1 MKKYFMSVAALAGM
15 MSLAACSSDDIV
27 SPADNDVQTIKIA
40 VASTGDKSTRSRD
53 LNSEEPGQNIE
64 SVAVVIRNKATNAV
78 VYQKV
83 IPNWNTDKVSSIYT
97 DNGHGRECT
106 LKLEGADR
114 LNAGEY
120 TITAVG
126 YTAADFK
133 DNTNTIESATK
144 GKVVAGNFTAEVAD
158 GKAAQEAFAG
168 ESSINL
174 LENHA
179 AINTSVT
186 LHRQVAGYY
195 GYFTSIPVEVN
206 SKKVTNVR
214 LVARSK
220 NMKLTYGNFNSSF
233 TTTTTNSDIMYV
245 VNGSEPTITKDAKFN
260 GSADND
266 AYTVYNIKVAEWF
279 TQGDM
284 NNDGILDEKDALT
297 TKDGKEGW
305 TNALAAKGYKTY
317 QKGTIFAG
325 GFAVPFAATADATLE
340 LQLLDE
346 TGEILKSWTVAMAT
360 AQPTGKG
367 VDGVDLTVPETAQNF
382 SFFRNHMYTLGKKV
396 DNTDKPGTTTPDEP
410 EPLDKSQSMILRV
423 NDNWEVI
430 NRMTIGD

>member
-53 LNSEEPGQNIE
+53 LYSEEPAQNIE
-64 SVAVVIRNKATNAV
+64 NVAVVIRDKATNTV
-78 VYQKV
+78 VYQT
-83 IPNWNTDKVSSIYT
+83 IINGWNTKSNLYT
-97 DNGHGRECT
+97 DNGHGREYT
-106 LKLEGADR
+106 LKLEKDQR

-126 YTAADFK
+126 YTADDFK
-133 DNTNTIESATK
+133 NNTIESATT
-144 GKVVAGNFTAEVAD
+144 GVVAGNFTAEVAD

-206 SKKVTNVR
+206 GKKVTNVR

-220 NMKLTYGNFNSSF
+220 NTKLTYGNFNSSF
-233 TTTTTNSDIMYV
+233 TTTNDKIMYV
-245 VNGSEPTITKDAKFN
+245 VNGSEPATIKDAKFK

-266 AYTVYNIKVAEWF
+266 AYTLYNIKVVEWF
-279 TQGDM
+279 PRGDR

-297 TKDGKEGW
+297 EKDW
-305 TNALAAKGYKTY
+305 TNPLQPKGYETY

-325 GFAVPFAATADATLE
+325 GFAVPFAATDAATLE
-340 LQLLDE
+340 LQLLDAS
-346 TGEILKSWTVAMAT
+346 GEILKSWTVAMAT
-360 AQPTGKG
+360 PQPAGQG
-367 VDGVDLTVPETAQNF
+367 VDGVALTVPETAQNF

-396 DNTDKPGTTTPDEP
+396 DNTKDKPGTTTPDQP

>member
-40 VASTGDKSTRSRD
+40 VASTGDKSTRDRD
-53 LNSEEPGQNIE
+53 LNSEEPNQNIE
-64 SVAVVIRNKATNAV
+64 NVAVVIRNKATNAV
-78 VYQKV
+78 VYHK
-83 IPNWNTDKVSSIYT
+83 IITNWNTEPVSKPYT

-106 LKLEGADR
+106 LKLEGAER

-133 DNTNTIESATK
+133 NNTIESAT
-144 GKVVAGNFTAEVAD
+144 GVVAGNFTAEVAD

-174 LENHA
+174 LADHA

-195 GYFTSIPVEVN
+195 GYFTSIPVKVDNKE
-206 SKKVTNVR
+206 VTNVR

-233 TTTTTNSDIMYV
+233 TTTNSDIMYV
-245 VNGSEPTITKDAKFN
+245 VNGSEAATTKDAKFN

-266 AYTVYNIKVAEWF
+266 AYTVYNIKVADWF
-279 TQGDM
+279 TKGDT

-297 TKDGKEGW
+297 EGGW
-305 TNALAAKGYKTY
+305 TNALAKKGYLTY

-325 GFAVPFAATADATLE
+325 GFAIPFAATDAATLE

-396 DNTDKPGTTTPDEP
+396 DNTNTPGTTPDQP

>member
-64 SVAVVIRNKATNAV
+64 NVAVVIRDKANTV

-83 IPNWNTDKVSSIYT
+83 ITDWKAASSIYT
-97 DNGHGRECT
+97 DNGHGREYT
-106 LKLEGADR
+106 LKLEKGQR
-114 LNAGEY
+114 LKAGEY

-133 DNTNTIESATK
+133 NNTIVNATE
-144 GKVVAGNFTAEVAD
+144 GKFPGNFTAEVAD
-158 GKAAQEAFAG
+158 NKAPQEAFAG
-168 ESSINL
+168 ESSIKL
-174 LENHA
+174 LEDYA
-179 AINTSVT
+179 AINPSVT

-195 GYFTSIPVEVN
+195 GYFTSIPVKVDNKEV
-206 SKKVTNVR
+206 TDVR

-233 TTTTTNSDIMYV
+233 TTTNSDIMYV
-245 VNGSEPTITKDAKFN
+245 VNGSEAATTKDAKFK

-266 AYTVYNIKVAEWF
+266 AYTVYNIKVTDWF
-279 TQGDM
+279 TKGDT
-284 NNDGILDEKDALT
+284 NNDGILDEKDT
-297 TKDGKEGW
+297 DW
-305 TNALAAKGYKTY
+305 TNALEAKGYKTY

-325 GFAVPFAATADATLE
+325 GFAVPFAATAAATLE
-340 LQLLDE
+340 LQLLDAS
-346 TGEILKSWTVAMAT
+346 GEILKSWTVAMAA
-360 AQPTGKG
+360 AQHDGQG
-367 VDGVDLTVPETAQNF
+367 VDGVALTVPETTQNF

-396 DNTDKPGTTTPDEP
+396 DNTNDKPGTTTPDQP

>member
-1 MKKYFMSVAALAGM
+1 MSVAALAGM

-40 VASTGDKSTRSRD
+40 VASTGDKSTRSRN
-53 LNSEEPGQNIE
+53 LNSEEPAQNIE
-64 SVAVVIRNKATNAV
+64 NVAVVIRDKANTV

-83 IPNWNTDKVSSIYT
+83 ITDWKTASSIYT
-97 DNGHGRECT
+97 DNGHGREYT
-106 LKLEGADR
+106 LKLEKGKR
-114 LNAGEY
+114 LKAGEY

-126 YTAADFK
+126 YTAGDFK
-133 DNTNTIESATK
+133 SNTIVDATE
-144 GKVVAGNFTAEVAD
+144 GNVAAGNFTAEEAD

-174 LENHA
+174 LEDYA
-179 AINTSVT
+179 AINPSVT

-195 GYFTSIPVEVN
+195 GYFTSIPVKVDN
-206 SKKVTNVR
+206 KDVTNVR

-233 TTTTTNSDIMYV
+233 TTTNDKIMYV
-245 VNGSEPTITKDAKFN
+245 VNGSEPATTKDAKFK

-266 AYTVYNIKVAEWF
+266 AYTVYNIKVADWF
-279 TQGDM
+279 TKGDT
-284 NNDGILDEKDALT
+284 NKDGILDEKDT
-297 TKDGKEGW
+297 NW
-305 TNALAAKGYKTY
+305 TNALADKGYLTY
-317 QKGTIFAG
+317 QPGTIFAG
-325 GFAVPFAATADATLE
+325 GFAVPFAATAAATLE
-340 LQLLDE
+340 LQLLDAS
-346 TGEILKSWTVAMAT
+346 GEILKSWTVEMAT
-360 AQPTGKG
+360 AQPAGQDVEKAALP
-367 VDGVDLTVPETAQNF
+367 VAETTQNF

-396 DNTDKPGTTTPDEP
+396 DNTKDKPGTTTPDEP

>member
-53 LNSEEPGQNIE
+53 LNSEEPAQKIE
-64 SVAVVIRNKATNAV
+64 NVAVVIRDKATNTV
-78 VYQKV
+78 VYNTT
-83 IPNWNTDKVSSIYT
+83 IDNWNTKSTSYE
-97 DNGHGRECT
+97 DNGHGREYT
-106 LKLEGADR
+106 LKLEKEKR

-126 YTAADFK
+126 YTAEDFK
-133 DNTNTIESATK
+133 NNTIENAT
-144 GKVVAGNFTAEVAD
+144 GVVAGNFSAEVAD

-174 LENHA
+174 PENHA

-220 NMKLTYGNFNSSF
+220 NTKLTYGNFNTNF
-233 TTTTTNSDIMYV
+233 TTTNNDIMYV
-245 VNGSEPTITKDAKFN
+245 VNGSEPATPKDAKFK

-266 AYTVYNIKVAEWF
+266 AYTVYNIKVTDWF
-279 TQGDM
+279 RHGDM
-284 NNDGILDEKDALT
+284 NNDGILDEKDALI
-297 TKDGKEGW
+297 KDGW
-305 TNALAAKGYKTY
+305 TNALADKGYKTY
-317 QKGTIFAG
+317 QQGTIFAG
-325 GFAVPFAATADATLE
+325 GFAVPFAAADAATLE
-340 LQLLDE
+340 LQLLDVN
-346 TGEILKSWTVAMAT
+346 GDILKSWTVAMAT
-360 AQPTGKG
+360 PQPAGQG
-367 VDGVDLTVPETAQNF
+367 VEGTALSVPETAQNF

-410 EPLDKSQSMILRV
+410 EPLDKAQSIILRV

>member
-1 MKKYFMSVAALAGM
+1 MSVAALAGM

-27 SPADNDVQTIKIA
+27 FPADNDVQTIKIA

-53 LNSEEPGQNIE
+53 LNSEEPNQNIE
-64 SVAVVIRNKATNAV
+64 NVAVVIRNKATNAV
-78 VYQKV
+78 VYHK
-83 IPNWNTDKVSSIYT
+83 IITNWNTEPVSKPYT

-106 LKLEGADR
+106 LKLEGAER

-133 DNTNTIESATK
+133 NNTIEGATT
-144 GKVVAGNFTAEVAD
+144 GVVAGNFTAEVAD

-174 LENHA
+174 LADHA

-195 GYFTSIPVEVN
+195 GYFTSIPVKVDNKEV
-206 SKKVTNVR
+206 TDVR

-220 NMKLTYGNFNSSF
+220 NMKLTYGNFNSNF
-233 TTTTTNSDIMYV
+233 TTTNNDIMYV
-245 VNGSEPTITKDAKFN
+245 VNGSEPATTKDAKFN
-260 GSADND
+260 GSAEND
-266 AYTVYNIKVAEWF
+266 AYTVYNIKVADWF
-279 TQGDM
+279 TQGDT
-284 NNDGILDEKDALT
+284 NKDGILDEKD
-297 TKDGKEGW
+297 KGW
-305 TNALAAKGYKTY
+305 TNALADKGYLTY
-317 QKGTIFAG
+317 QQGTIFAG
-325 GFAVPFAATADATLE
+325 GFAVPFAAADAATLE
-340 LQLLDE
+340 LQMLDVN
-346 TGEILKSWTVAMAT
+346 GEILKSWTVEMAT
-360 AQPTGKG
+360 AQPAGQG
-367 VDGVDLTVPETAQNF
+367 VDGVALTVPETTQNF

-396 DNTDKPGTTTPDEP
+396 DNTDKPGTTPDEP

>member
-1 MKKYFMSVAALAGM
+1 M
-15 MSLAACSSDDIV
+15 
-27 SPADNDVQTIKIA
+27 
-40 VASTGDKSTRSRD
+40 
-53 LNSEEPGQNIE
+53 
-64 SVAVVIRNKATNAV
+64 
-78 VYQKV
+78 
-83 IPNWNTDKVSSIYT
+83 
-97 DNGHGRECT
+97 
-106 LKLEGADR
+106 KLEGAER

-133 DNTNTIESATK
+133 NNTIEGATT
-144 GKVVAGNFTAEVAD
+144 GVAAGNFTAYVAD

-174 LENHA
+174 LADHA

-195 GYFTSIPVEVN
+195 GYFTSIPVKVN
-206 SKKVTNVR
+206 NKTVTNVR

-220 NMKLTYGNFNSSF
+220 NTKLTYGNFNSNF
-233 TTTTTNSDIMYV
+233 TTTNSDVMYV
-245 VNGSEPTITKDAKFN
+245 VNGSEAATTKDAKFN

-266 AYTVYNIKVAEWF
+266 AYTVYNIKVADWF
-279 TQGDM
+279 TQGDT
-284 NNDGILDEKDALT
+284 NKDGILDEKD
-297 TKDGKEGW
+297 DW
-305 TNALAAKGYKTY
+305 TNALAGKGYLTY

-325 GFAVPFAATADATLE
+325 GFAVPFAAANAATLE
-340 LQLLDE
+340 LQLLDVN
-346 TGEILKSWTVAMAT
+346 GEILKSWTVAMAT
-360 AQPTGKG
+360 PQPAGQG
-367 VDGVDLTVPETAQNF
+367 VDGVALTVPETAQNF

-396 DNTDKPGTTTPDEP
+396 DNTDKPGTTTPDES

>member
-40 VASTGDKSTRSRD
+40 VASTGDKATRGRD
-53 LNSEEPGQNIE
+53 LNSEEPDQKIE
-64 SVAVVIRNKATNAV
+64 NVTVVIRNKATNTV
-78 VYQKV
+78 VYQTIINDWDTKSK
-83 IPNWNTDKVSSIYT
+83 PYT

-144 GKVVAGNFTAEVAD
+144 GKVVPGNFTAEVAD

-168 ESSINL
+168 ESSIKL
-174 LENHA
+174 LEDHA
-179 AINTSVT
+179 AINPSVT

-206 SKKVTNVR
+206 SKKVTDVR

-233 TTTTTNSDIMYV
+233 TTTNKDIMYV
-245 VNGSEPTITKDAKFN
+245 VNGSEPATIKDAKFK

-266 AYTVYNIKVAEWF
+266 AYTLYNIKVTDWF

-284 NNDGILDEKDALT
+284 NKDGILDEKDEGWKNPLT
-297 TKDGKEGW
+297 TK
-305 TNALAAKGYKTY
+305 GYLTT

-325 GFAVPFAATADATLE
+325 GFAVPFAATDAATLE
-340 LQLLDE
+340 LQLLDAS
-346 TGEILKSWTVAMAT
+346 GEILKSWTVAMAT
-360 AQPTGKG
+360 PQPTGQG
-367 VDGVDLTVPETAQNF
+367 VDGVALTVPETVQNF

-410 EPLDKSQSMILRV
+410 EPLDKAQSMILRV

>member
-1 MKKYFMSVAALAGM
+1 MSVAALAGM

-64 SVAVVIRNKATNAV
+64 NVAVVIRNKKTNEV
-78 VYQKV
+78 VYHK
-83 IPNWNTDKVSSIYT
+83 IIANWNTETVSKPYT

-106 LKLEGADR
+106 LKLEGAER

-133 DNTNTIESATK
+133 NNTIESATT
-144 GKVVAGNFTAEVAD
+144 GVVAGNFTAEVPD
-158 GKAAQEAFAG
+158 DKAAQEAFAG

-195 GYFTSIPVEVN
+195 GYFTSIPV
-206 SKKVTNVR
+206 KVDNKDVSDVR

-220 NMKLTYGNFNSSF
+220 NMKLTYGNFNSNF
-233 TTTTTNSDIMYV
+233 TTTNNDIMYV
-245 VNGSEPTITKDAKFN
+245 VNGSEPATTKDAKFK
-260 GSADND
+260 GSAAND
-266 AYTVYNIKVAEWF
+266 AYTVYNIKVTDWF
-279 TQGDM
+279 TLGDT
-284 NNDGILDEKDALT
+284 NNDGILDEKDN
-297 TKDGKEGW
+297 GW
-305 TNALAAKGYKTY
+305 TNALATEGYLTY
-317 QKGTIFAG
+317 QEGTIFAG
-325 GFAVPFAATADATLE
+325 GFAVPFAAVDAATLE
-340 LQLLDE
+340 LQLLDAS
-346 TGEILKSWTVAMAT
+346 GEILKSWTVEMAT

-367 VDGVDLTVPETAQNF
+367 VDGVVLTVPETTQNF
-382 SFFRNHMYTLGKKV
+382 SFFRNHMYTLGKKM
-396 DNTDKPGTTTPDEP
+396 DNTTTPGTTPDQP

>member
-53 LNSEEPGQNIE
+53 LNSEEPAQNIE
-64 SVAVVIRNKATNAV
+64 NVAVVIRDKATNTV
-78 VYQKV
+78 VYQT
-83 IPNWNTDKVSSIYT
+83 IINGWNTKSNLYT
-97 DNGHGRECT
+97 DNGHGREYT
-106 LKLEGADR
+106 LKLEKDQR
-114 LNAGEY
+114 LNAGKY

-144 GKVVAGNFTAEVAD
+144 GKVVPGNFTAEVPD
-158 GKAAQEAFAG
+158 DKAAQEAFAG

-206 SKKVTNVR
+206 SKKVTDVR

-233 TTTTTNSDIMYV
+233 TTTNSDIMYV
-245 VNGSEPTITKDAKFN
+245 VNGSEPATTKDAKFN
-260 GSADND
+260 GSTDND
-266 AYTVYNIKVAEWF
+266 AYTVYNIKVTDWF
-279 TQGDM
+279 TEGDK
-284 NNDGILDEKDALT
+284 NNDGILDEKD
-297 TKDGKEGW
+297 GGW
-305 TNALAAKGYKTY
+305 KNILKNKGYLTD
-317 QKGTIFAG
+317 QEGTIFAG
-325 GFAVPFAATADATLE
+325 GFAIPFAATDAATLE
-340 LQLLDE
+340 LQLLDAS
-346 TGEILKSWTVAMAT
+346 GEILKSWTVEMAT

-367 VDGVDLTVPETAQNF
+367 VDGVALTVPETTQNF
-382 SFFRNHMYTLGKKV
+382 SFFRNHMYTLGKKM
-396 DNTDKPGTTTPDEP
+396 DNKGSHTPGTNPNEP
-410 EPLDKSQSMILRV
+410 EPLDKAQSIILRV

>member
-1 MKKYFMSVAALAGM
+1 MKKFFMSVAALAGM

-27 SPADNDVQTIKIA
+27 SPADNDVQTIQIA
-40 VASTGDKSTRSRD
+40 VASTGDKATRGRD
-53 LNSEEPGQNIE
+53 LNSEEPDQKIE
-64 SVAVVIRNKATNAV
+64 SVTVVIRNKATNAV
-78 VYQKV
+78 VYKGD
-83 IPNWNTDKVSSIYT
+83 IPKWNTVSSTYT
-97 DNGHGRECT
+97 DNGHGRKYT

-126 YTAADFK
+126 YTADDFK
-133 DNTNTIESATK
+133 TNTIVDAKK
-144 GKVVAGNFTAEVAD
+144 GEVAAGNFTAEVAD

-168 ESSINL
+168 ESSIKL
-174 LENHA
+174 LEDHA

-206 SKKVTNVR
+206 GKNVTNVR

-220 NMKLTYGNFNSSF
+220 NTKLTYGNFNSSF
-233 TTTTTNSDIMYV
+233 TTTNKDIMYV
-245 VNGSEPTITKDAKFN
+245 VNGSEPATTKDAKFK

-266 AYTVYNIKVAEWF
+266 AYTVYNIKVDAWF
-279 TQGDM
+279 THGDM
-284 NNDGILDEKDALT
+284 NNDGILDEKDALI
-297 TKDGKEGW
+297 KDGW
-305 TNALAAKGYKTY
+305 TNALEANGYKTY
-317 QKGTIFAG
+317 QPGTIFAG
-325 GFAVPFAATADATLE
+325 GFAVPFAATDAATLE

-346 TGEILKSWTVAMAT
+346 SGEILKSWTVAMANP
-360 AQPTGKG
+360 QPAGQG
-367 VDGVDLTVPETAQNF
+367 VDGVALTVHETTQNF

-396 DNTDKPGTTTPDEP
+396 DNTKDKPGTTTPDQP

>member
-53 LNSEEPGQNIE
+53 LNSEEPNQNIE
-64 SVAVVIRNKATNAV
+64 NVAVVIRNKATNAV
-78 VYQKV
+78 VYHKV
-83 IPNWNTDKVSSIYT
+83 IPNWNTDEVSSIYT

-106 LKLEGADR
+106 LKLEGAER

-133 DNTNTIESATK
+133 NNTIEGATT
-144 GKVVAGNFTAEVAD
+144 GVAAGNFTAEVAD

-174 LENHA
+174 LADHA

-195 GYFTSIPVEVN
+195 GYFTSIPVKVDNKE
-206 SKKVTNVR
+206 VTNVR

-220 NMKLTYGNFNSSF
+220 NTKLTYGNFNSSF
-233 TTTTTNSDIMYV
+233 TTTDRDIMYV
-245 VNGSEPTITKDAKFN
+245 VNGSEAATTKDAKFN
-260 GSADND
+260 GSAEND
-266 AYTVYNIKVAEWF
+266 AYTLYNIKVADWF
-279 TQGDM
+279 TTGDT
-284 NNDGILDEKDALT
+284 NKDGILDEKD
-297 TKDGKEGW
+297 DW
-305 TNALAAKGYKTY
+305 TNALAGKGYLTY

-325 GFAVPFAATADATLE
+325 GFAVPFAAADAATLE
-340 LQLLDE
+340 LQLLDVN
-346 TGEILKSWTVAMAT
+346 GEILKSWTVAMAT
-360 AQPTGKG
+360 AQPAGQD
-367 VDGVDLTVPETAQNF
+367 VDKVALPAETAQNF

-396 DNTDKPGTTTPDEP
+396 DNTNTPGTTPDQP

>member
-1 MKKYFMSVAALAGM
+1 MSVAALAGM

-64 SVAVVIRNKATNAV
+64 NVAVVIRNKATNAV

-83 IPNWNTDKVSSIYT
+83 ITNWNTDPVSKPYT
-97 DNGHGRECT
+97 DNGYGRECT
-106 LKLEGADR
+106 LKLEGAER

-126 YTAADFK
+126 YTADDFK
-133 DNTNTIESATK
+133 NNTIESATT
-144 GKVVAGNFTAEVAD
+144 GVVAGNFTAEVAD

-195 GYFTSIPVEVN
+195 GYFTSIPVKVDN
-206 SKKVTNVR
+206 KDVTNVR

-220 NMKLTYGNFNSSF
+220 NMKLTYGNFNSNF
-233 TTTTTNSDIMYV
+233 TTTNSDIMYV
-245 VNGSEPTITKDAKFN
+245 VNGSEPATIKDAKFK

-266 AYTVYNIKVAEWF
+266 AYTVYNIKVTDWF
-279 TQGDM
+279 TKGDT
-284 NNDGILDEKDALT
+284 NKDGILDEKDT
-297 TKDGKEGW
+297 NW
-305 TNALAAKGYKTY
+305 TNPLEPNGYNTY
-317 QKGTIFAG
+317 QPGTIFAG
-325 GFAVPFAATADATLE
+325 GFAVPFAATDAATLE
-340 LQLLDE
+340 LQLLDAS
-346 TGEILKSWTVAMAT
+346 GEILKSWTVEMAA
-360 AQPTGKG
+360 AQPTGQD
-367 VDGVDLTVPETAQNF
+367 VDKVALPTETTQNF

-396 DNTDKPGTTTPDEP
+396 DNTKDKPGTTTPDQP

>member
-1 MKKYFMSVAALAGM
+1 MSVAALAGM

-53 LNSEEPGQNIE
+53 LNSEEPDQNIE
-64 SVAVVIRNKATNAV
+64 NVAVVIRNKATNAV
-78 VYQKV
+78 VYHKV
-83 IPNWNTDKVSSIYT
+83 ITDWKAASSIYT
-97 DNGHGRECT
+97 DNGHGREYT
-106 LKLEGADR
+106 LKLEKDQR

-133 DNTNTIESATK
+133 DNTIENAT
-144 GKVVAGNFTAEVAD
+144 GVVPGNFTAEVAD
-158 GKAAQEAFAG
+158 NMAAQEAFAG
-168 ESSINL
+168 ESSIKL
-174 LENHA
+174 LENHEG
-179 AINTSVT
+179 INPSVT

-206 SKKVTNVR
+206 GKKVTSVR

-220 NMKLTYGNFNSSF
+220 NTKLTYGNFNSSF
-233 TTTTTNSDIMYV
+233 TTTNKDIMYV
-245 VNGSEPTITKDAKFN
+245 VNGSEPATTKDAKFN
-260 GSADND
+260 GSAENN
-266 AYTVYNIKVAEWF
+266 AYTVYNIKVDDWF
-279 TQGDM
+279 TTGDT
-284 NNDGILDEKDALT
+284 NKDGILDEKDN
-297 TKDGKEGW
+297 GW
-305 TNALAAKGYKTY
+305 TNALTDKGYKTY
-317 QKGTIFAG
+317 QPGTIFAG
-325 GFAVPFAATADATLE
+325 GFAVPFAAANDATLE
-340 LQLLDE
+340 LQLLDVN
-346 TGEILKSWTVAMAT
+346 GDILKSWTVEMAT
-360 AQPTGKG
+360 AQSAGQG
-367 VDGVDLTVPETAQNF
+367 VDGVALTVPETTQNF
-382 SFFRNHMYTLGKKV
+382 SFFRNHMYTLGKKM

>member
-53 LNSEEPGQNIE
+53 LNSEEPAQNIE
-64 SVAVVIRNKATNAV
+64 NVAVVIRNKATNAV
-78 VYQKV
+78 VYQT
-83 IPNWNTDKVSSIYT
+83 IINGWNTKSNIYT
-97 DNGHGRECT
+97 DNGHGREYT
-106 LKLEGADR
+106 LKLEAAKR

-133 DNTNTIESATK
+133 NNTIENATS
-144 GKVVAGNFTAEVAD
+144 GVVAGNFTAEVAD

-174 LENHA
+174 LEDHA

-195 GYFTSIPVEVN
+195 GYFTSIPVKVN
-206 SKKVTNVR
+206 NKDVTNVR

-220 NMKLTYGNFNSSF
+220 NTKLTYGNFNSSF
-233 TTTTTNSDIMYV
+233 TTTNDKIMYV
-245 VNGSEPTITKDAKFN
+245 VNGSEPAITKDAKFK

-266 AYTVYNIKVAEWF
+266 AYTVYNIKVDEWF
-279 TQGDM
+279 TQGDT
-284 NNDGILDEKDALT
+284 NNDGILDEKD
-297 TKDGKEGW
+297 EGW
-305 TNALAAKGYKTY
+305 KNPLTAKGYKTY
-317 QKGTIFAG
+317 QEGTIFAG
-325 GFAVPFAATADATLE
+325 GFAVPFAAVDAATLE
-340 LQLLDE
+340 LQLLDAS
-346 TGEILKSWTVAMAT
+346 GEILKSWTVEMAT
-360 AQPTGKG
+360 AQTAGQG
-367 VDGVDLTVPETAQNF
+367 VDGVALTVPETVQNF

-396 DNTDKPGTTTPDEP
+396 DNTDHKPGTTTPDQP

>member
-1 MKKYFMSVAALAGM
+1 MKKYFMSVAVLAGM

-27 SPADNDVQTIKIA
+27 SPADNDVQTIQIA
-40 VASTGDKSTRSRD
+40 VASTGDKATRGRD
-53 LNSEEPGQNIE
+53 LNSEEPDQKIE
-64 SVAVVIRNKATNAV
+64 NVAVVIRNKATNTV
-78 VYQKV
+78 VYQTIINDWDTKSK
-83 IPNWNTDKVSSIYT
+83 PYT

-133 DNTNTIESATK
+133 ENTNTIESTTK
-144 GKVVAGNFTAEVAD
+144 GKIVTGNFTAEVPD
-158 GKAAQEAFAG
+158 DKAAQEAFAG
-168 ESSINL
+168 ESSIEL

-206 SKKVTNVR
+206 GKKVTDVR

-233 TTTTTNSDIMYV
+233 TTTNKDIMYV
-245 VNGSEPTITKDAKFN
+245 VNGSEPATTKDAKFK

-266 AYTVYNIKVAEWF
+266 AYTLYNIKVGAWF
-279 TQGDM
+279 TKGDT
-284 NNDGILDEKDALT
+284 NNDGILDEKDVL
-297 TKDGKEGW
+297 TKDGEEAWINPLKS
-305 TNALAAKGYKTY
+305 KGYETY

-325 GFAVPFAATADATLE
+325 GFAVPFAAVDAATLE
-340 LQLLDE
+340 LQLLDVS
-346 TGEILKSWTVAMAT
+346 GEILKSWTVEMAA
-360 AQPTGKG
+360 AQPTGQD
-367 VDGVDLTVPETAQNF
+367 VDKVALPTETTQNF

-396 DNTDKPGTTTPDEP
+396 DNTNNKPGTTTPDQP

>member
-1 MKKYFMSVAALAGM
+1 MSVAALAGM

-64 SVAVVIRNKATNAV
+64 SVAVVIRDKATNTV
-78 VYQKV
+78 VYQT
-83 IPNWNTDKVSSIYT
+83 IISGWNTKSNIYT
-97 DNGHGRECT
+97 DNGHGREYT
-106 LKLEGADR
+106 LKLEKDQR

-144 GKVVAGNFTAEVAD
+144 GKVVPGNFTAEVPD
-158 GKAAQEAFAG
+158 DKAAQEAFAG

-195 GYFTSIPVEVN
+195 GYFTSIPVKVN
-206 SKKVTNVR
+206 NKTVTNVR

-220 NMKLTYGNFNSSF
+220 NTKLTYGNFNSNF
-233 TTTTTNSDIMYV
+233 TTTNDKIMYV
-245 VNGSEPTITKDAKFN
+245 VNGSEPATTKDAKFN
-260 GSADND
+260 GSAEND
-266 AYTVYNIKVAEWF
+266 AYTVYNIKVDEWF

-284 NNDGILDEKDALT
+284 NNDGILDEKDALI
-297 TKDGKEGW
+297 KDGW
-305 TNALAAKGYKTY
+305 TNPLESKGYKTY

-340 LQLLDE
+340 LQLLDAS
-346 TGEILKSWTVAMAT
+346 GEILKSWTVAMAA
-360 AQPTGKG
+360 AQHDGQG
-367 VDGVDLTVPETAQNF
+367 VDGVALPTETTQNF

>member
-53 LNSEEPGQNIE
+53 LNSEEPNQNIE
-64 SVAVVIRNKATNAV
+64 NVAVVIRDKANKV

-83 IPNWNTDKVSSIYT
+83 ITDWQTASNIYT
-97 DNGHGRECT
+97 DNGHGREYT
-106 LKLEGADR
+106 LKLEKGKR
-114 LNAGEY
+114 LKAGEY

-126 YTAADFK
+126 YTAGDFK
-133 DNTNTIESATK
+133 SNTILDATE
-144 GKVVAGNFTAEVAD
+144 GNVAAGNFTAEEAD

-174 LENHA
+174 LEDYA
-179 AINTSVT
+179 AINPSVT

-220 NMKLTYGNFNSSF
+220 NTKLTYGNFNSNF
-233 TTTTTNSDIMYV
+233 TTTNDKIMYV
-245 VNGSEPTITKDAKFN
+245 VNGSEPATTKDAKFN
-260 GSADND
+260 GSAEND
-266 AYTVYNIKVAEWF
+266 AYTVYNIKVDDWF
-279 TQGDM
+279 KQGDT

-297 TKDGKEGW
+297 KDGKEAW
-305 TNALAAKGYKTY
+305 INPLKSKGYKTY
-317 QKGTIFAG
+317 QPGTIFAG

-340 LQLLDE
+340 LQLLDAS
-346 TGEILKSWTVAMAT
+346 GEILKSWTVAMAT
-360 AQPTGKG
+360 AQSAGQG
-367 VDGVDLTVPETAQNF
+367 VDGVALTVPETVQNF

-396 DNTDKPGTTTPDEP
+396 DNTDNNPGTTTPDQP

>member
-64 SVAVVIRNKATNAV
+64 SVAVVIRNKATNEV
-78 VYQKV
+78 VYQKA
-83 IPNWNTDKVSSIYT
+83 ITNWNLETVSKPYT

-106 LKLEGADR
+106 LKLEGNDR

-133 DNTNTIESATK
+133 DNTNTIESATM
-144 GKVVAGNFTAEVAD
+144 GKVVPGNFTAEVPD
-158 GKAAQEAFAG
+158 DKAAQEAFAG

-206 SKKVTNVR
+206 SKKVTDVR

-233 TTTTTNSDIMYV
+233 TTTNSDIMYV
-245 VNGSEPTITKDAKFN
+245 VNGSEPATTKDAKFN
-260 GSADND
+260 GSTDND
-266 AYTVYNIKVAEWF
+266 AYTLYNIKVADWF
-279 TQGDM
+279 TQGDT
-284 NNDGILDEKDALT
+284 NNDGILDEKDN
-297 TKDGKEGW
+297 GW
-305 TNALAAKGYKTY
+305 TNALATKGYLTY
-317 QKGTIFAG
+317 QEGTIFAG

-340 LQLLDE
+340 LQLLDVS
-346 TGEILKSWTVAMAT
+346 GEILKSWTVAMAT
-360 AQPTGKG
+360 PQPAGQDVEKATLP
-367 VDGVDLTVPETAQNF
+367 VAETAQNF
-382 SFFRNHMYTLGKKV
+382 SFFRNHMYTLGKKM
-396 DNTDKPGTTTPDEP
+396 DNTTTPGTTPDQP

>member
-1 MKKYFMSVAALAGM
+1 MSVAALAGM

-64 SVAVVIRNKATNAV
+64 NVAVVIRNKATNAV

-83 IPNWNTDKVSSIYT
+83 ITNWNTDPVSKPYT
-97 DNGHGRECT
+97 ENGHGRECT
-106 LKLEGADR
+106 LKLEGAER

-126 YTAADFK
+126 YTADDFK
-133 DNTNTIESATK
+133 NNTIESATT
-144 GKVVAGNFTAEVAD
+144 GVVAGNFTAEVAD

-195 GYFTSIPVEVN
+195 GYFTSIPVKVDN
-206 SKKVTNVR
+206 KDVTNVR

-220 NMKLTYGNFNSSF
+220 NTKLTYGNFNSSF
-233 TTTTTNSDIMYV
+233 TTTNSDIMYV
-245 VNGSEPTITKDAKFN
+245 VNGSEPATTKDAKFN
-260 GSADND
+260 GSTDND
-266 AYTVYNIKVAEWF
+266 AYTVYNIKVVDWF
-279 TQGDM
+279 PKGDR

-297 TKDGKEGW
+297 EEDWVNPLEP
-305 TNALAAKGYKTY
+305 KGYKTY

-325 GFAVPFAATADATLE
+325 GFAVPFAAVDAATLE
-340 LQLLDE
+340 LQLLDAS
-346 TGEILKSWTVAMAT
+346 GEILKSWTVAMAT
-360 AQPTGKG
+360 KQSAGQG
-367 VDGVDLTVPETAQNF
+367 VDGVALTVPETVQNF

>member
-1 MKKYFMSVAALAGM
+1 MSVAALAGM

-53 LNSEEPGQNIE
+53 LNSEEPAQNIE
-64 SVAVVIRNKATNAV
+64 NVAVVIRDKANTV

-83 IPNWNTDKVSSIYT
+83 ITDWKAASSIYT
-97 DNGHGRECT
+97 DNGHGREYT
-106 LKLEGADR
+106 LKLEKGQR
-114 LNAGEY
+114 LKAGEY

-126 YTAADFK
+126 YTAGDFK
-133 DNTNTIESATK
+133 SNTIVDATE
-144 GKVVAGNFTAEVAD
+144 GKFSGNFTAEVAD
-158 GKAAQEAFAG
+158 NKAPQEAFAG
-168 ESSINL
+168 ESSIKL
-174 LENHA
+174 LEDYA
-179 AINTSVT
+179 AINPSVT

-195 GYFTSIPVEVN
+195 GYFTSIPFKVN
-206 SKKVTNVR
+206 NKTVTNVR

-220 NMKLTYGNFNSSF
+220 NTKLTYGNFNSNF
-233 TTTTTNSDIMYV
+233 TTTNDKIMYV
-245 VNGSEPTITKDAKFN
+245 VNGSEPATTKDAKFN
-260 GSADND
+260 GSAEND
-266 AYTVYNIKVAEWF
+266 AYTVYNIKVTDWF

-284 NNDGILDEKDALT
+284 NNDGILDEKD
-297 TKDGKEGW
+297 EGW
-305 TNALAAKGYKTY
+305 KNALADNGYLTT

-325 GFAVPFAATADATLE
+325 GFAVPFAATTAATLE
-340 LQLLDE
+340 LQLLDAS
-346 TGEILKSWTVAMAT
+346 GEILKSWTVEMAT
-360 AQPTGKG
+360 AQPAGQD
-367 VDGVDLTVPETAQNF
+367 VDKVALPAETTQNF

>member
-1 MKKYFMSVAALAGM
+1 MSVAALAGM

-64 SVAVVIRNKATNAV
+64 NVAVVIRDKANTV

-83 IPNWNTDKVSSIYT
+83 ITDWKTASSIYT
-97 DNGHGRECT
+97 DNGHGREYT
-106 LKLEGADR
+106 LKLEKGQR
-114 LNAGEY
+114 LKAGEY

-133 DNTNTIESATK
+133 NNTIESAT
-144 GKVVAGNFTAEVAD
+144 GVVAGNFTAEVAD

-168 ESSINL
+168 ESSIKL
-174 LENHA
+174 LEDYA
-179 AINTSVT
+179 AINPSVT

-195 GYFTSIPVEVN
+195 GYFTSIPVKVN
-206 SKKVTNVR
+206 NKTVTDVR

-220 NMKLTYGNFNSSF
+220 NTKLTYGNFNSNF
-233 TTTTTNSDIMYV
+233 TTTNSDVMYV
-245 VNGSEPTITKDAKFN
+245 VNGSEPPTTKDAKFK

-266 AYTVYNIKVAEWF
+266 AYTLYNIKVADWF
-279 TQGDM
+279 TQGDT
-284 NNDGILDEKDALT
+284 NKDGILDEKD
-297 TKDGKEGW
+297 DW
-305 TNALAAKGYKTY
+305 TNALAGKGYLTY

-325 GFAVPFAATADATLE
+325 GFAVPFAAANAATLE
-340 LQLLDE
+340 LQLLDVN
-346 TGEILKSWTVAMAT
+346 GEILKSWTVAMAT
-360 AQPTGKG
+360 KQSAGQG
-367 VDGVDLTVPETAQNF
+367 VDGVALTVPETVQNF

-396 DNTDKPGTTTPDEP
+396 DNTDKPGTTPDQP
-410 EPLDKSQSMILRV
+410 EPLDKSQSMILHV

>member
-1 MKKYFMSVAALAGM
+1 MSVAALAGM

-53 LNSEEPGQNIE
+53 LNSEEPNQNIE
-64 SVAVVIRNKATNAV
+64 NVAVVIRDKANKV

-83 IPNWNTDKVSSIYT
+83 ITDWKAASSIYT
-97 DNGHGRECT
+97 DNGHGREYT
-106 LKLEGADR
+106 LKLEKGQR
-114 LNAGEY
+114 LKAGEY

-126 YTAADFK
+126 YTAGDFK
-133 DNTNTIESATK
+133 SNTILDATE
-144 GKVVAGNFTAEVAD
+144 GNVAAGNFTAEEAD

-174 LENHA
+174 LEDYA
-179 AINTSVT
+179 AINPSVT

-195 GYFTSIPVEVN
+195 GYFTSIPVKVN
-206 SKKVTNVR
+206 NKTVTDVR

-220 NMKLTYGNFNSSF
+220 NTKLTYGNFNSNF
-233 TTTTTNSDIMYV
+233 TTTNNDIMYV
-245 VNGSEPTITKDAKFN
+245 VNGSEPATTKDAKFN
-260 GSADND
+260 GSAEND
-266 AYTVYNIKVAEWF
+266 AYTVYNIKVADWF
-279 TQGDM
+279 TTSDT
-284 NNDGILDEKDALT
+284 NKDGILDEKD
-297 TKDGKEGW
+297 DW
-305 TNALAAKGYKTY
+305 TNALAGKGYLTY

-325 GFAVPFAATADATLE
+325 GFAVPFAATAAATLE
-340 LQLLDE
+340 LQLLDAS
-346 TGEILKSWTVAMAT
+346 GEILKSWTVAMAT
-360 AQPTGKG
+360 KQSAGQG
-367 VDGVDLTVPETAQNF
+367 VDGVALTVPETAQNF

>member
-1 MKKYFMSVAALAGM
+1 MSVAALAGM

-40 VASTGDKSTRSRD
+40 VASTGDKATRGRD
-53 LNSEEPGQNIE
+53 LNSEEPAQKIE
-64 SVAVVIRNKATNAV
+64 NVAVVIRDKATNTV
-78 VYQKV
+78 VYQTIINDWDTKSK
-83 IPNWNTDKVSSIYT
+83 PYT

-144 GKVVAGNFTAEVAD
+144 GKVVPGNFTAEVPD
-158 GKAAQEAFAG
+158 DKAAQEAFAG
-168 ESSINL
+168 ESSIKL
-174 LENHA
+174 LEDHA
-179 AINTSVT
+179 AINPSVT

-206 SKKVTNVR
+206 GKKVTNVR

-220 NMKLTYGNFNSSF
+220 NTKLTYGNFNSSF
-233 TTTTTNSDIMYV
+233 TTTNKDIMYV
-245 VNGSEPTITKDAKFN
+245 VNGSEPATIKDAKFK

-266 AYTVYNIKVAEWF
+266 AYTVYNIKVTDWF
-279 TQGDM
+279 TNSDT
-284 NNDGILDEKDALT
+284 NKDGILDEKDDWINPLKSKGYLT
-297 TKDGKEGW
+297 T
-305 TNALAAKGYKTY
+305 

-325 GFAVPFAATADATLE
+325 GFAVPFAATDAATLE
-340 LQLLDE
+340 LQLLDAS
-346 TGEILKSWTVAMAT
+346 GEILKSWTVAMAT
-360 AQPTGKG
+360 AQPTGQDVEKAK
-367 VDGVDLTVPETAQNF
+367 LPAETVQNF

>member
-15 MSLAACSSDDIV
+15 MSLVACSSDDIV

-64 SVAVVIRNKATNAV
+64 NVAVVIRNKATNAV

-83 IPNWNTDKVSSIYT
+83 ITDWQTASNIYT
-97 DNGHGRECT
+97 DNGHGREYT
-106 LKLEGADR
+106 LKLEKDQR
-114 LNAGEY
+114 LNAGDY

-126 YTAADFK
+126 YTAGDFK
-133 DNTNTIESATK
+133 SNTIVDATK
-144 GKVVAGNFTAEVAD
+144 GKVAAGNFTAEEAD
-158 GKAAQEAFAG
+158 GKTAQEAFAG
-168 ESSINL
+168 ESSITL
-174 LENHA
+174 LEDHEG
-179 AINTSVT
+179 INPSVT

-195 GYFTSIPVEVN
+195 GYFTSIPV
-206 SKKVTNVR
+206 KVDNKDVAYVR

-220 NMKLTYGNFNSSF
+220 NTKLTYGNFNSDF
-233 TTTTTNSDIMYV
+233 TTTNDKIMYV
-245 VNGSEPTITKDAKFN
+245 VNGSEPATTKDAKFK

-266 AYTVYNIKVAEWF
+266 AYTVYNIKVADWF
-279 TQGDM
+279 AHGDM
-284 NNDGILDEKDALT
+284 NNDGILDEKDALMT

-305 TNALAAKGYKTY
+305 TNALESKGYKTY

-325 GFAVPFAATADATLE
+325 GFAVPFAATTDATLE
-340 LQLLDE
+340 LQLLDAS
-346 TGEILKSWTVAMAT
+346 GEILKSWTVAMAA
-360 AQPTGKG
+360 AQHDGQG
-367 VDGVDLTVPETAQNF
+367 VDGVALPAETTQNF

>member
-40 VASTGDKSTRSRD
+40 VASTGDKATRGRD
-53 LNSEEPGQNIE
+53 LNSEEPNQNIE
-64 SVAVVIRNKATNAV
+64 NVAVVIRNKATNTV
-78 VYQKV
+78 VYQT
-83 IPNWNTDKVSSIYT
+83 IINGWNTKSNIYT
-97 DNGHGRECT
+97 DNGHGREYT
-106 LKLEGADR
+106 LKLEKDQR

-144 GKVVAGNFTAEVAD
+144 GKVVPGNFTAEVPD
-158 GKAAQEAFAG
+158 DKAAQEAFAG

-206 SKKVTNVR
+206 GKKVTNVR

-220 NMKLTYGNFNSSF
+220 NTKLTYGNFNSSF
-233 TTTTTNSDIMYV
+233 TTTNKDIMYV
-245 VNGSEPTITKDAKFN
+245 VNGSEPATIKDAKFK

-266 AYTVYNIKVAEWF
+266 AYTLYNIKVADWF
-279 TQGDM
+279 TQGDT
-284 NNDGILDEKDALT
+284 NKDGILDEKDN
-297 TKDGKEGW
+297 GW
-305 TNALAAKGYKTY
+305 TNALAAKDYLTY
-317 QKGTIFAG
+317 QEGTIFAG
-325 GFAVPFAATADATLE
+325 GFAVPFAATDAATLE

-346 TGEILKSWTVAMAT
+346 SDEILKSWTVAMAT
-360 AQPTGKG
+360 AQSAGQG
-367 VDGVDLTVPETAQNF
+367 VDGVALTVPETTQNF

-396 DNTDKPGTTTPDEP
+396 DNTKDKPGTTTPDQP

>member
-1 MKKYFMSVAALAGM
+1 MKKFFMSVAALAGM

-27 SPADNDVQTIKIA
+27 SPADNDVQTIQIA
-40 VASTGDKSTRSRD
+40 VASTGDKATRGRD
-53 LNSEEPGQNIE
+53 LNSEEPDQKIE
-64 SVAVVIRNKATNAV
+64 SVTVVIRNKATNAV
-78 VYQKV
+78 VYKGD
-83 IPNWNTDKVSSIYT
+83 IPKWNTVSSTYT
-97 DNGHGRECT
+97 DNGHGRKYT

-126 YTAADFK
+126 YTADDFK
-133 DNTNTIESATK
+133 TNTIVDAKK
-144 GKVVAGNFTAEVAD
+144 GEVAAGNFTAEVAD

-168 ESSINL
+168 ESSIKL
-174 LENHA
+174 LEDHA
-179 AINTSVT
+179 AINPSVT

-206 SKKVTNVR
+206 SKKVTDVR

-233 TTTTTNSDIMYV
+233 TTTNKDIMYV
-245 VNGSEPTITKDAKFN
+245 VNGSEPATTKDAKFK

-266 AYTVYNIKVAEWF
+266 AYTLYNIKVTEWF
-279 TQGDM
+279 TKGDT
-284 NNDGILDEKDALT
+284 NKDGILDEKDT
-297 TKDGKEGW
+297 NW
-305 TNALAAKGYKTY
+305 TNPLEPNGYKTY
-317 QKGTIFAG
+317 QPGTIFAG
-325 GFAVPFAATADATLE
+325 GFAVPFAATDAATLE

-346 TGEILKSWTVAMAT
+346 SGEILKSWTVAMAT
-360 AQPTGKG
+360 PQPAGQG
-367 VDGVDLTVPETAQNF
+367 VDGVALTVPETAQNF

-396 DNTDKPGTTTPDEP
+396 DNTNNKPGTTTPDQP

>member
-40 VASTGDKSTRSRD
+40 VASTGDKSMRSRD
-53 LNSEEPGQNIE
+53 LNSEEPAQKIE
-64 SVAVVIRNKATNAV
+64 NVAVVIRDKANKV
-78 VYQKV
+78 VYQTIINDWDTKSK
-83 IPNWNTDKVSSIYT
+83 PYT

-106 LKLEGADR
+106 LKLEGNDR

-133 DNTNTIESATK
+133 DNTNTIESATM
-144 GKVVAGNFTAEVAD
+144 GKVVPGNFTAEVPD
-158 GKAAQEAFAG
+158 DKAAQEAFAG

-206 SKKVTNVR
+206 SKKVTDVR

-233 TTTTTNSDIMYV
+233 TTTNKDIMYV
-245 VNGSEPTITKDAKFN
+245 VNGSEPATTKDAKFN

-266 AYTVYNIKVAEWF
+266 AYTVYNIKVADWF

-284 NNDGILDEKDALT
+284 NNDGILDEKDALMT

-340 LQLLDE
+340 LQLLDAS
-346 TGEILKSWTVAMAT
+346 GEILKSWTVAMAA
-360 AQPTGKG
+360 AQPAGKG
-367 VDGVDLTVPETAQNF
+367 VDGVSLPAETTQNF

>member
-64 SVAVVIRNKATNAV
+64 NVAVVIRNKATNAV

-83 IPNWNTDKVSSIYT
+83 ITNWNTDPVSKPYT
-97 DNGHGRECT
+97 ENGHGRECT

-126 YTAADFK
+126 YTATDFK
-133 DNTNTIESATK
+133 TNTIVDAKKGEVAT
-144 GKVVAGNFTAEVAD
+144 GNFYAEVAD
-158 GKAAQEAFAG
+158 GNAAQEAFAG
-168 ESSINL
+168 ESSIKL
-174 LENHA
+174 DANHA

-195 GYFTSIPVEVN
+195 GYFTSIPVKVDNKE
-206 SKKVTNVR
+206 VTNVR

-220 NMKLTYGNFNSSF
+220 NMKLTYGNFNSGF
-233 TTTTTNSDIMYV
+233 TTTNQDIMYV
-245 VNGSEPTITKDAKFN
+245 VNGSVPATTKDAKFK
-260 GSADND
+260 GSTDND
-266 AYTVYNIKVAEWF
+266 AYTVYNIKVTDWF
-279 TQGDM
+279 HKGDK

-297 TKDGKEGW
+297 EEDW
-305 TNALAAKGYKTY
+305 TNALEAKGYLTD
-317 QKGTIFAG
+317 QRGTIFAG
-325 GFAVPFAATADATLE
+325 GFAIPFAATDEATLE
-340 LQLLDE
+340 LQLLDVN
-346 TGEILKSWTVAMAT
+346 GDILKAWPVKMAT
-360 AQPTGKG
+360 AQPAGQNVEGTALS
-367 VDGVDLTVPETAQNF
+367 VTETEQNF
-382 SFFRNHMYTLGKKV
+382 SFFRNHMYTLGKKM
-396 DNTDKPGTTTPDEP
+396 DNKDSHTPGTNPNEP
-410 EPLDKSQSMILRV
+410 EPLDKAQSIILRV

>member
-64 SVAVVIRNKATNAV
+64 NVAVVIRNKATNAV
-78 VYQKV
+78 VYNTT
-83 IPNWNTDKVSSIYT
+83 IDNWNTKSTSYE
-97 DNGHGRECT
+97 DNGNGREYT
-106 LKLEGADR
+106 LKLEGDQR

-126 YTAADFK
+126 YTAEDFK
-133 DNTNTIESATK
+133 NNTIENAT
-144 GKVVAGNFTAEVAD
+144 GVVAGNFSAEVAD

-195 GYFTSIPVEVN
+195 GYFTSIPVKVDNKEV
-206 SKKVTNVR
+206 TDVR

-233 TTTTTNSDIMYV
+233 TTTNDKIMYV
-245 VNGSEPTITKDAKFN
+245 VNGSEAATTKDAKFN
-260 GSADND
+260 GSAEND
-266 AYTVYNIKVAEWF
+266 AYTVYNIKVTDWF
-279 TQGDM
+279 TEGDK
-284 NNDGILDEKDALT
+284 NNDGILDEKD
-297 TKDGKEGW
+297 GGW
-305 TNALAAKGYKTY
+305 KNVLKNKGYLTD
-317 QKGTIFAG
+317 QEGTIFAG
-325 GFAVPFAATADATLE
+325 GFAIPFAATDAATLE
-340 LQLLDE
+340 LQLLDVS
-346 TGEILKSWTVAMAT
+346 GEILKAWPVKMAT
-360 AQPTGKG
+360 PQPAGQNVEGTALS
-367 VDGVDLTVPETAQNF
+367 VTETEQNF
-382 SFFRNHMYTLGKKV
+382 SFFRNHMYTLGKKM
-396 DNTDKPGTTTPDEP
+396 DNKDSHPGTNPNEP
-410 EPLDKSQSMILRV
+410 EPLDKAQSIILRV

>member
-64 SVAVVIRNKATNAV
+64 NVAVVIRNKATNAV

-83 IPNWNTDKVSSIYT
+83 ITNWNTDPVSKPYT
-97 DNGHGRECT
+97 DNGNGRECT
-106 LKLEGADR
+106 LKLEKGQR
-114 LNAGEY
+114 LKAGEY

-133 DNTNTIESATK
+133 DNTNTIESATM
-144 GKVVAGNFTAEVAD
+144 GKVVPGNFTAEVAD
-158 GKAAQEAFAG
+158 NKAPQEAFAG
-168 ESSINL
+168 ESNIKL
-174 LENHA
+174 LEDYA
-179 AINTSVT
+179 AINPSVT

-220 NMKLTYGNFNSSF
+220 NTKLTYGNFNSNF
-233 TTTTTNSDIMYV
+233 TTTNDKIMYV
-245 VNGSEPTITKDAKFN
+245 VNGSEPATTKDAKFN
-260 GSADND
+260 GSAEND
-266 AYTVYNIKVAEWF
+266 AYTVYNIKVTDWF
-279 TQGDM
+279 TNSDT
-284 NNDGILDEKDALT
+284 NKDGILDEKDDWINPLKSKGYLT
-297 TKDGKEGW
+297 T
-305 TNALAAKGYKTY
+305 

-325 GFAVPFAATADATLE
+325 GFAVPFAATDAATLE
-340 LQLLDE
+340 LQLLDAS
-346 TGEILKSWTVAMAT
+346 GEILKSWTVAMAT
-360 AQPTGKG
+360 AQPTGQDVEKAT
-367 VDGVDLTVPETAQNF
+367 LPAETVQNF

-396 DNTDKPGTTTPDEP
+396 DNTDKPGTTTPDQP

>member
-1 MKKYFMSVAALAGM
+1 MKKYFMSVATLAGM

-53 LNSEEPGQNIE
+53 LNSEEPNQNIE
-64 SVAVVIRNKATNAV
+64 NVAVVIRDKANTV

-83 IPNWNTDKVSSIYT
+83 ITDWKTASSIYT

-133 DNTNTIESATK
+133 NNTIENAT
-144 GKVVAGNFTAEVAD
+144 GKVAGNFTAEVAD

-174 LENHA
+174 LADHA

-195 GYFTSIPVEVN
+195 GYFTSIPVKVN
-206 SKKVTNVR
+206 GKNVTNVR

-233 TTTTTNSDIMYV
+233 TTTNSDIMYV
-245 VNGSEPTITKDAKFN
+245 VNGSEPATTKDAKFN
-260 GSADND
+260 GSTTAND
-266 AYTVYNIKVAEWF
+266 AYTLYNIKVADWF
-279 TQGDM
+279 TQGDT
-284 NNDGILDEKDALT
+284 NNDGILDEKD
-297 TKDGKEGW
+297 KGW
-305 TNALAAKGYKTY
+305 TKALADKGYLTY
-317 QKGTIFAG
+317 QQGTIFAG
-325 GFAVPFAATADATLE
+325 GFAVPFAATDAATLE
-340 LQLLDE
+340 LQLLDVN
-346 TGEILKSWTVAMAT
+346 GEILKAWTVAMAT
-360 AQPTGKG
+360 AQPAGKG

-396 DNTDKPGTTTPDEP
+396 DNTNTPGTTPDQP

>member
-53 LNSEEPGQNIE
+53 LNSEEPAQNIE
-64 SVAVVIRNKATNAV
+64 NVAVVIRNKATNAV

-126 YTAADFK
+126 YTAADF
-133 DNTNTIESATK
+133 NTNPIESATK

-174 LENHA
+174 LEDHA

-195 GYFTSIPVEVN
+195 GYFTSIPVKVDNKEV
-206 SKKVTNVR
+206 TDVR

-220 NMKLTYGNFNSSF
+220 NMKLTYGNFNSNF
-233 TTTTTNSDIMYV
+233 TTTNDKIMYV
-245 VNGSEPTITKDAKFN
+245 VNGSEPATTKDAKFK

-266 AYTVYNIKVAEWF
+266 AYTLYDIKVAAWF
-279 TQGDM
+279 TKGDT

-297 TKDGKEGW
+297 KDGKEAW
-305 TNALAAKGYKTY
+305 INPLKSKGYKTY
-317 QKGTIFAG
+317 QPGTIFAG

-340 LQLLDE
+340 LQLLDAS
-346 TGEILKSWTVAMAT
+346 GEILKSWTVEMAT
-360 AQPTGKG
+360 AQPAGQG
-367 VDGVDLTVPETAQNF
+367 VDGVALTVPETTQNF

-396 DNTDKPGTTTPDEP
+396 DNTDHKPGTTTPDQP

>member
-40 VASTGDKSTRSRD
+40 VASTGDKSTRSRY
-53 LNSEEPGQNIE
+53 LNSEEPDQKIE
-64 SVAVVIRNKATNAV
+64 NVAVVIRDKANTV
-78 VYQKV
+78 VYQTIINDWGTKS
-83 IPNWNTDKVSSIYT
+83 NIYT
-97 DNGHGRECT
+97 DNGHGREYT
-106 LKLEGADR
+106 LKLEKGQR
-114 LNAGEY
+114 LKAGEY

-126 YTAADFK
+126 YSAADFK
-133 DNTNTIESATK
+133 NNTIVNATE
-144 GKVVAGNFTAEVAD
+144 GEFPGNFTAEVAD
-158 GKAAQEAFAG
+158 NKAPQEAFAG
-168 ESSINL
+168 ESSIKL
-174 LENHA
+174 LEDYA
-179 AINTSVT
+179 AINPSVT

-206 SKKVTNVR
+206 GKKVTDVR

-233 TTTTTNSDIMYV
+233 TTTNKDIMYV
-245 VNGSEPTITKDAKFN
+245 VNGSEPATIKDAKFK

-266 AYTVYNIKVAEWF
+266 AYTLYNIKVAEWF
-279 TQGDM
+279 TKGDT
-284 NNDGILDEKDALT
+284 NNDGILDEKDVL
-297 TKDGKEGW
+297 TKDGEEAWINPLKS
-305 TNALAAKGYKTY
+305 KGYLTT

-325 GFAVPFAATADATLE
+325 GFAVPFAATDAATLE
-340 LQLLDE
+340 LQLLDAS
-346 TGEILKSWTVAMAT
+346 GEILKSWTVAMAT
-360 AQPTGKG
+360 AQPTGQDVEKAT
-367 VDGVDLTVPETAQNF
+367 LPAETVQNF

>member
-1 MKKYFMSVAALAGM
+1 MSVAALAGM

-64 SVAVVIRNKATNAV
+64 SVAVVIRDKDNKV

-83 IPNWNTDKVSSIYT
+83 ITDWQTASSIYT
-97 DNGHGRECT
+97 DNGHGREYT
-106 LKLEGADR
+106 LKLEKGKR
-114 LNAGEY
+114 LKAGEY

-126 YTAADFK
+126 YTAGDFK
-133 DNTNTIESATK
+133 SNTIVDATE
-144 GKVVAGNFTAEVAD
+144 GNVAAGNFTAEVAD
-158 GKAAQEAFAG
+158 NKAPQEAFAG
-168 ESSINL
+168 ESSIKL
-174 LENHA
+174 LEDYA
-179 AINTSVT
+179 AINPSVT

-195 GYFTSIPVEVN
+195 GYFTSIPFKVN
-206 SKKVTNVR
+206 NKTVTNVR

-220 NMKLTYGNFNSSF
+220 NTKLTYGNFNSNF
-233 TTTTTNSDIMYV
+233 TTTNDKIMYV
-245 VNGSEPTITKDAKFN
+245 VNGSEPATTKDAKFN
-260 GSADND
+260 GSAEND
-266 AYTVYNIKVAEWF
+266 AYTVYNIKVTDWF

-284 NNDGILDEKDALT
+284 NNDGILDEKD
-297 TKDGKEGW
+297 EGW
-305 TNALAAKGYKTY
+305 KNALADKGYLTT

-325 GFAVPFAATADATLE
+325 GFAVPFAATTAATLE
-340 LQLLDE
+340 LQLLDAS
-346 TGEILKSWTVAMAT
+346 GEILKSWTVEMAT
-360 AQPTGKG
+360 AQPAGQD
-367 VDGVDLTVPETAQNF
+367 VDKVALPAETTQNF

>member
-53 LNSEEPGQNIE
+53 LNSEEPNQNIE
-64 SVAVVIRNKATNAV
+64 NVAVVIRNKANTV
-78 VYQKV
+78 VYHK
-83 IPNWNTDKVSSIYT
+83 IITNWNTDAVSSIYT

-144 GKVVAGNFTAEVAD
+144 GKVVPGNFTAEVPD
-158 GKAAQEAFAG
+158 DKAAQEAFAG

-174 LENHA
+174 LADHA

-195 GYFTSIPVEVN
+195 GYFTSIPVKVDNKE
-206 SKKVTNVR
+206 VTNVR

-233 TTTTTNSDIMYV
+233 TTTNSDIMYV
-245 VNGSEPTITKDAKFN
+245 VNGSEAATTKDAKFN
-260 GSADND
+260 GSAEND
-266 AYTVYNIKVAEWF
+266 AYTVYNIKVADWF
-279 TQGDM
+279 KQGDT
-284 NNDGILDEKDALT
+284 NNDGILDEKD
-297 TKDGKEGW
+297 EW
-305 TNALAAKGYKTY
+305 TNALNESEDAKGYLTY

-325 GFAVPFAATADATLE
+325 GFAVPFAATDAATLE
-340 LQLLDE
+340 LQLLDVS
-346 TGEILKSWTVAMAT
+346 GAILKSWTVKMAT
-360 AQPTGKG
+360 AQSAGQNVDKG
-367 VDGVDLTVPETAQNF
+367 ALPQAETTENF

-396 DNTDKPGTTTPDEP
+396 DNTKDNPGTTTPDQP
-410 EPLDKSQSMILRV
+410 EPLDKSQSIILRV

-430 NRMTIGD
+430 NRMTIGDE

>member
-1 MKKYFMSVAALAGM
+1 MKKYFMSVATLAGM

-53 LNSEEPGQNIE
+53 LNSEEPNQNIE
-64 SVAVVIRNKATNAV
+64 NVAVVIRNKKTNEV
-78 VYQKV
+78 VYHKV
-83 IPNWNTDKVSSIYT
+83 IPNWNTDEVSSIYT

-144 GKVVAGNFTAEVAD
+144 GKVVPGNFTAEVPD
-158 GKAAQEAFAG
+158 DKAAQEAFAG

-174 LENHA
+174 LADHA

-195 GYFTSIPVEVN
+195 GYFTSIPVKVDNKEV
-206 SKKVTNVR
+206 TDVR

-220 NMKLTYGNFNSSF
+220 NTKLTYGNFNSSF
-233 TTTTTNSDIMYV
+233 TTTNDKIMYV
-245 VNGSEPTITKDAKFN
+245 VNGSEPATTKDAKFK
-260 GSADND
+260 GSAAND
-266 AYTVYNIKVAEWF
+266 AYTLYNIKVADWF
-279 TQGDM
+279 TKGDT
-284 NNDGILDEKDALT
+284 NKDGILDEKD
-297 TKDGKEGW
+297 DW
-305 TNALAAKGYKTY
+305 TNALAAKGYLTY
-317 QKGTIFAG
+317 QQGTIFAG
-325 GFAVPFAATADATLE
+325 GFAVPFAATDAATLE

-396 DNTDKPGTTTPDEP
+396 DNTNTPGTTPDQP